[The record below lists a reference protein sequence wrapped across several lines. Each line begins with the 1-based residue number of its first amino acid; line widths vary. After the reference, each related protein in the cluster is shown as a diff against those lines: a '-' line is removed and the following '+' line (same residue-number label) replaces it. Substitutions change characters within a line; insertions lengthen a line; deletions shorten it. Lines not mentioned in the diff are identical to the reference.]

1 MKKHQML
8 LNDAENVTLR
18 NGLTSREREQRVGR
32 IVAAA
37 VGAYLLLCFLVPLV
51 LPEGTVPELS
61 GRANALDYASQE
73 SWGNLNH
80 GDDAKLGH
88 DQPSRGTFAWSELNP
103 FWGFVY
109 AFGDLN
115 CHQKHERS
123 WEINGNQMP
132 VCTRD
137 IGIFI
142 GLFIGAALFGLRG
155 VNRWTVRDTFL
166 SVFPDEKIETLYLK
180 DRRMVAM
187 LLVIGI
193 GLVPMGIDGFTQLL
207 TGYEST
213 NPVRVVTGLFSGL
226 VIGWWFSAALCAR
239 AAFFEEDAT
248 RVSLP
253 ANARLMMK

>member
-1 MKKHQML
+1 ML

>member
-1 MKKHQML
+1 ML

-88 DQPSRGTFAWSELNP
+88 NQPSRGTFAWSELNP

-137 IGIFI
+137 IGIFL

-155 VNRWTVRDTFL
+155 LNRWTVRDTFL

>member
-1 MKKHQML
+1 ML

-187 LLVIGI
+187 LLLIGI
-193 GLVPMGIDGFTQLL
+193 GVAPMGIDGFTQLL
-207 TGYEST
+207 TGYESS

-239 AAFFEEDAT
+239 AAFFDEDAT

>member
-1 MKKHQML
+1 ML
-8 LNDAENVTLR
+8 LNDAGNVTLR

-187 LLVIGI
+187 LLLIGI
-193 GLVPMGIDGFTQLL
+193 GIAPMGIDGFTQLL

-239 AAFFEEDAT
+239 AAFFDEDAT

>member
-1 MKKHQML
+1 MYKRQ
-8 LNDAENVTLR
+8 
-18 NGLTSREREQRVGR
+18 
-32 IVAAA
+32 
-37 VGAYLLLCFLVPLV
+37 
-51 LPEGTVPELS
+51 
-61 GRANALDYASQE
+61 
-73 SWGNLNH
+73 H

-187 LLVIGI
+187 LLLIGI
-193 GLVPMGIDGFTQLL
+193 GIAPMGIDGFTQLL

-239 AAFFEEDAT
+239 AAFFDEDAT

>member
-1 MKKHQML
+1 ML
-8 LNDAENVTLR
+8 LNDAGNVTLR

-88 DQPSRGTFAWSELNP
+88 NQPSRGTFAWSELNP

-187 LLVIGI
+187 LLLIGI
-193 GLVPMGIDGFTQLL
+193 GLAPMGIDGFTQLL

-239 AAFFEEDAT
+239 AAFFDEDAT

>member
-1 MKKHQML
+1 ML

-18 NGLTSREREQRVGR
+18 NVLTSREREQRVGR

-187 LLVIGI
+187 LLLIGI
-193 GLVPMGIDGFTQLL
+193 GIAPMGIDGFTQLL
-207 TGYEST
+207 TEYEST

-239 AAFFEEDAT
+239 AAFFDEDAT

>member
-1 MKKHQML
+1 MP
-8 LNDAENVTLR
+8 LNGAGIVPLR

-187 LLVIGI
+187 LLLIGI
-193 GLVPMGIDGFTQLL
+193 GVAPMGIDGFTQLL

-239 AAFFEEDAT
+239 AAFFDEDAT

>member
-1 MKKHQML
+1 ML

-187 LLVIGI
+187 LLLIGI
-193 GLVPMGIDGFTQLL
+193 GVAPMGIDGFTQLL

-239 AAFFEEDAT
+239 AAFFDEDAT

>member
-1 MKKHQML
+1 ML
-8 LNDAENVTLR
+8 LNDAGNVTLR

-88 DQPSRGTFAWSELNP
+88 NQPSRGTFAWSELNP

-187 LLVIGI
+187 LLLIGI
-193 GLVPMGIDGFTQLL
+193 GLAPMGIDGFTQLL

>member
-1 MKKHQML
+1 ML

-239 AAFFEEDAT
+239 AAFFDEDAT

>member
-1 MKKHQML
+1 ML

-37 VGAYLLLCFLVPLV
+37 VGEYLLLCFLVPLV

-187 LLVIGI
+187 LLLIGI
-193 GLVPMGIDGFTQLL
+193 GIAPMGIDGFTQLL

-239 AAFFEEDAT
+239 AAFFDEDAT

>member
-1 MKKHQML
+1 ML
-8 LNDAENVTLR
+8 LNDAEIVTLR

-32 IVAAA
+32 NVAAA

-51 LPEGTVPELS
+51 LPEGAVPELS

-137 IGIFI
+137 IGIFL

-155 VNRWTVRDTFL
+155 LNRWTVRDTFL

-239 AAFFEEDAT
+239 AAFFDEDAT